1 MTGLLTSLRCWDEPL
16 LMLNTITSPRQRG
29 FLLSE
34 TPNLRTLGLRI
45 VYVVIMTSPLDFKRL
60 ELNSNTPIG
69 PIFPANERC
78 GIYVI
83 EFDDGT
89 KYVGQSID
97 VVKRFWDH
105 THGSNHHESWGDV
118 VALSFAPAPPLEL
131 DILEKQMIQH
141 QLDAGVLL
149 RNRSGVLASE
159 GPSPLDLVVTVT
171 DQKHWILG
179 DWEPSQFDRAAFVRG
194 AEASGPTKLEKKAPP
209 KVSQAVIKD
218 IAFALEHIIPVAP
231 ETEKTYWTLSDYPS
245 TAGGRYAT
253 LNTGILEF
261 LVFPRSSVVTDPTDL
276 DPGFLDGYTLGTGFF
291 NLLPREGGDWKAESD
306 TVCFSKSPY
315 HFVASHD
322 YNVTPTEAY
331 YYPIGQL
338 EETFNALAPEVIS
351 DARKFAVTLMRNRP
365 SNLFRRWHSSAL
377 AGRAY
382 EKIVNG

>member
-1 MTGLLTSLRCWDEPL
+1 MA
-16 LMLNTITSPRQRG
+16 
-29 FLLSE
+29 
-34 TPNLRTLGLRI
+34 
-45 VYVVIMTSPLDFKRL
+45 SPLDFKRL
-60 ELNSNTPIG
+60 ELDSNTPIG
-69 PIFPANERC
+69 PIFPADERC

-97 VVKRFWDH
+97 VVKRFRNH

-131 DILEKQMIQH
+131 DILEKQVIQS
-141 QLDAGVLL
+141 QLSAGVLL

-171 DQKHWILG
+171 EQKHWVLG
-179 DWEPSQFDRAAFVRG
+179 DWDPLPPDHAAFVAA
-194 AEASGPTKLEKKAPP
+194 AEASGPIKLEKNAPP
-209 KVSQAVIKD
+209 EVAQAVIKD
-218 IAFALEHIIPVAP
+218 IAFTLGHIIPVAP

-261 LVFPRSSVVTDPTDL
+261 LVFPRNNILYHIPDLEPTFRDS
-276 DPGFLDGYTLGTGFF
+276 FALGTGFF
-291 NLLPREGGDWKAESD
+291 NLLPSEGIDWDAEPDAIWISN
-306 TVCFSKSPY
+306 SPRHLVMHY
-315 HFVASHD
+315 E
-322 YNVTPTEAY
+322 YEVTSVEAFY
-331 YYPIGQL
+331 FPIGQL
-338 EETFNALAPEVIS
+338 EETFKALGPEVIS

-382 EKIVNG
+382 ERIVND

>member
-1 MTGLLTSLRCWDEPL
+1 MA
-16 LMLNTITSPRQRG
+16 
-29 FLLSE
+29 
-34 TPNLRTLGLRI
+34 
-45 VYVVIMTSPLDFKRL
+45 SPLDFKRL
-60 ELNSNTPIG
+60 ELDSNTPIG

-89 KYVGQSID
+89 KYVGQTID
-97 VVKRFWDH
+97 IVKRFRNH
-105 THGSNHHESWGDV
+105 THGSKHHESWGDV

-131 DILEKQMIQH
+131 DILEKQVIQS
-141 QLDAGVLL
+141 QLSARVLL

-171 DQKHWILG
+171 EQKHWVLG
-179 DWEPSQFDRAAFVRG
+179 DWEPSPSDRAAFVRA
-194 AEASGPTKLEKKAPP
+194 AEASAPTKLQKNASPEVAK
-209 KVSQAVIKD
+209 AVIKD

-231 ETEKTYWTLSDYPS
+231 ETERTYWTLSDYPS

-261 LVFPRSSVVTDPTDL
+261 LVFPRSSVITDPTNLDL
-276 DPGFLDGYTLGTGFF
+276 GFLDGYTLGTGFF

-306 TVCFSKSPY
+306 TVWFSKSPY

-338 EETFNALAPEVIS
+338 EETFNALGPEMLS

-382 EKIVNG
+382 ESIVKG